1 MRTTIT
7 LDPDVE
13 RLLKDAMHQRDT
25 SLKQVVNDALRVA
38 LQPTK
43 RAPAQRYVPPVFDS
57 GRPLVDLIK
66 ANALAGELED
76 LDILSRAP
84 APVPA
89 QAEGGRRVD
98 PA

>member
-13 RLLKDAMHQRDT
+13 RLLKDAMHQQDL
-25 SLKQVVNDALRVA
+25 SLKQVVNDALRTA
-38 LQPTK
+38 LQPAPH
-43 RAPAQRYVPPVFDS
+43 APAQRYVPPVFYS

-76 LDILSRAP
+76 LDVLSRA
-84 APVPA
+84 PA
-89 QAEGGRRVD
+89 QAEGGRRAD
-98 PA
+98 LA